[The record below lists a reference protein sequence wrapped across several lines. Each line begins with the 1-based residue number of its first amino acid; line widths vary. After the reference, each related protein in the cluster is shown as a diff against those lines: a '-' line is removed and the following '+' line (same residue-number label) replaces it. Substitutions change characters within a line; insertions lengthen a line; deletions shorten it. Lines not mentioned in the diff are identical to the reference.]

1 MSINLLPWRE
11 TLRKRNHNRDKLSIA
26 SAALLL
32 ILAIAMWQWRQQVSL
47 EIQRYQIIALQAELQ
62 KLTAPYAAAVKAQ
75 TEQKRRAQLKK
86 TLQIQHDLN
95 QHTLDI
101 IDSFVASMPANAYLK
116 QIALKDNQV
125 LFKGQVASHRELI
138 QFLRSLEQEQGIRA
152 TVVETTQG
160 TDEQG
165 GSDFLITYDI
175 TS

>member
-11 TLRKRNHNRDKLSIA
+11 TLRKRNRDRDRLCIA
-26 SAALLL
+26 IAGLLL
-32 ILAIAMWQWRQQVSL
+32 TLAIAMWQWRQQVSL
-47 EIQRYQIIALQAELQ
+47 EIQRHQIMALQAELQ

-75 TEQKRRAQLKK
+75 AEQKKQTQLKQI
-86 TLQIQHDLN
+86 LQKQHELN
-95 QHTLDI
+95 RRTADI
-101 IDSFVASMPANAYLK
+101 INDFVAGMPANAYLK
-116 QIALKDNQV
+116 QIALKDNQL
-125 LFKGQVASHRELI
+125 LFKGQVTSHRELI

>member
-11 TLRKRNHNRDKLSIA
+11 TLRKRNHNRDKLSITI
-26 SAALLL
+26 AALLL
-32 ILAIAMWQWRQQVSL
+32 ILAIAIWQWRQQASL
-47 EIQRYQIIALQAELQ
+47 EIQRHRIMALQAKLQ

-75 TEQKRRAQLKK
+75 AEQKRQAQLKQV
-86 TLQIQHDLN
+86 LQKQHKLN
-95 QHTLDI
+95 RRTVDI
-101 IDSFVASMPANAYLK
+101 INNFVAGMPANAYLK
-116 QIALKDNQV
+116 QIVLKDNQL
-125 LFKGQVASHRELI
+125 LFRGQVTSHRELI